1 MDKKIV
7 KSHLG
12 ISVIGDLDS
21 GKSTTI
27 CHLMYKN
34 GNIDDKS
41 LEKFAKLSQDLGNA
55 EKCKFAFISDKL
67 SLERQLKISI
77 ELSRLKLETKSRKF
91 TMYDLPGH
99 IKYLGNFVAGISL
112 GDVALLVVSAEEK
125 EFEKGFA
132 NNGQT
137 KQHALLAYT
146 MGMKQIIVGI
156 NKMDLTSPCY
166 SQEIFNQ
173 IQDEILQYLL
183 KVGFENEHISFI
195 PYNGIIGE
203 NLITPSENMKWFK
216 GQTLT
221 EALESLKIPL
231 RHPEKSLR
239 IPIHKIFKIKSKG
252 TCAVGVVK
260 YGKVKMSDNLVIF
273 PGAKKTKCKEILV
286 FHDESKVEALPGD
299 NVGVNLSN
307 ISVNDLHRGM
317 VIGLEYNNPPK
328 EAKSFQAQIIVLNHP
343 KQVKESST
351 IIVDCHSG
359 QVECKINILEKFD
372 RKTGEVVKK
381 NPTGIENGEAALVE
395 LTPIKPM
402 VVEKFEDY
410 PSLGRIS
417 LRDNNEVIA
426 VGIVKSVINK

>member
-1 MDKKIV
+1 MIQTKPINIFTSHSPNIV
-7 KSHLG
+7 KQLE
-12 ISVIGDLDS
+12 VNL
-21 GKSTTI
+21 
-27 CHLMYKN
+27 
-34 GNIDDKS
+34 NI
-41 LEKFAKLSQDLGNA
+41 LLS
-55 EKCKFAFISDKL
+55 F
-67 SLERQLKISI
+67 
-77 ELSRLKLETKSRKF
+77 
-91 TMYDLPGH
+91 YH
-99 IKYLGNFVAGISL
+99 
-112 GDVALLVVSAEEK
+112 
-125 EFEKGFA
+125 
-132 NNGQT
+132 
-137 KQHALLAYT
+137 KQ
-146 MGMKQIIVGI
+146 
-156 NKMDLTSPCY
+156 
-166 SQEIFNQ
+166 
-173 IQDEILQYLL
+173 
-183 KVGFENEHISFI
+183 
-195 PYNGIIGE
+195 
-203 NLITPSENMKWFK
+203 NLINYNQFELFQSSF
-216 GQTLT
+216 Q
-221 EALESLKIPL
+221 
-231 RHPEKSLR
+231 
-239 IPIHKIFKIKSKG
+239 FKIKSKG

-343 KQVKESST
+343 KQVKENST